1 MLNMYQFAFRSFVL
15 LCFCNFWSPALLSS
29 YAYVNFF
36 KLALVNHA
44 NYSHGAPKW
53 IAAYAQRLLLDLAVQ
68 VFFFFLVFWHSV
80 SHGMALLLVFLLEMV
95 HVLTYLRS
103 ILQLLGLANST
114 PVTLLAS
121 KTLVPLTAL
130 VIRYHIFPALAT
142 RAKWAKLVQLPAAR
156 TVARNMISHQLQ
168 AARHNPFGHQPPVL
182 PRSGRHRI
190 HAFAVKMGDTAQ
202 QQQALASVW
211 PRTATLCKNSRRRR
225 WSTWRMNE
233 VTAEGAEQIDR

>member
-1 MLNMYQFAFRSFVL
+1 MYQFAFRSFVL

-156 TVARNMISHQLQ
+156 TVARYMISHQLQ
-168 AARHNPFGHQPPVL
+168 AARRTPQPFRPSTTRAAPKWSAPYPCVRRQD
-182 PRSGRHRI
+182 GRHGPAAAGSGI
-190 HAFAVKMGDTAQ
+190 G
-202 QQQALASVW
+202 LASHCNV
-211 PRTATLCKNSRRRR
+211 
-225 WSTWRMNE
+225 MQ
-233 VTAEGAEQIDR
+233 EQ